1 MIASPE
7 LSAGFTAFVA
17 ETPHLTVVIMKAC
30 LRIIPLAV
38 TAGLIS
44 LGCGKS
50 SDPAGGAGSSAP
62 SASAA
67 ATPSGSVAAG
77 AQTQTKEL
85 KAPVREGSTIA
96 RSASD
101 DALYVADEDH
111 GVVRRVALPLDP
123 NAPAITE
130 ISVPGAPAQVLALG
144 DRVLVTVRDPGLL
157 LIMRPDPQKGLVEAA
172 RVELPADAWGVAV
185 TPDEK
190 TALVTSAWTH
200 QVSAVDI
207 ESGKKRWSIDV
218 PREPRA
224 VVARPDGA
232 SAYVTHLTG
241 SSITRIDD
249 IGGTPAVKAVALPP
263 DPVRA
268 PSGKTLNASLAYSAV
283 LSDDGKRLF
292 VPRHALGAIGKT
304 AWQEAWFGT
313 STVDVLVTAT
323 DKPII
328 GKRVPGLPKARTA
341 ELEGR
346 GGPAGELS
354 VSAADFTP
362 FIQPRAAVYRKTT
375 KTVLVAG
382 EGDDVLAELNA
393 QSVSPALQRV
403 RSYKIG
409 SKYDKFVPLAG
420 AGGAPSGVAL
430 SADEKTAYVFC
441 RSTYDIAV
449 VALGDPDAPR
459 PEKKEQAKEEPP
471 PTVHL
476 ADDPHDKDVAMG
488 RRLFYNATDTI
499 TSGGI
504 GCAGCHPEGR
514 DDGHIWHEADFEDH
528 MVFFGE
534 PENTPA
540 PATKDVRGFPRQT
553 PMLAGRVN
561 AKGPY
566 GWKAQNADLYE
577 RLKEG
582 FGLHRWAH
590 DNRTGAENELRA
602 RAGYLTAFLRKGVAT
617 PPPLREARDLT
628 EVEQK
633 GKQIFMS
640 EKSQCAKCHVP
651 ETDYTDREKYAFKRK
666 KPPQGFDDEPKN
678 EFKTPSLK
686 FVVGTPPYLHDG
698 TASTLEHLIEH
709 NNDWMGKTNHLS
721 KEEQAALVAFLK
733 TL

>member
-1 MIASPE
+1 
-7 LSAGFTAFVA
+7 
-17 ETPHLTVVIMKAC
+17 MKAC
-30 LRIIPLAV
+30 VRILSLAA
-38 TAGLIS
+38 TASLVS

-50 SDPAGGAGSSAP
+50 GDPAPAGSAGSSAP
-62 SASAA
+62 LAA
-67 ATPSGSVAAG
+67 ATSAGAPPSGSLAA
-77 AQTQTKEL
+77 ARL
-85 KAPVREGSTIA
+85 KAPVREGSTISRA
-96 RSASD
+96 ATD

-123 NAPAITE
+123 NAPAILE
-130 ISVPGAPAQVLALG
+130 VPLPGPPAQVLALDG
-144 DRVLVTVRDPGLL
+144 RVLVTVRDPGLL

-207 ESGKKRWSIDV
+207 EAGKKRWSIDV
-218 PREPRA
+218 AREPRA
-224 VVARPDGA
+224 VVVRPDGT

-249 IGGTPAVKAVALPP
+249 IGGASPAAKAVALPP

-268 PSGKTLNASLAYSAV
+268 PSGKTLNASLAYSAA
-283 LSDDGKRLF
+283 LSEDGKRLF

-328 GKRVPGLPKARTA
+328 GKRVPGLPRARTA

-346 GGPAGELS
+346 SGPGTDLS
-354 VSAADFTP
+354 VSAGEFTP
-362 FIQPRAAVYRKTT
+362 FIQPRAVAYRKTA
-375 KTVLVAG
+375 KTLLVAG
-382 EGDDVLAELNA
+382 EGDDALAELNA
-393 QSVSPALQRV
+393 QSVSPALQRL

-409 SKYDKFVPLAG
+409 SKYDKFVPVAG
-420 AGGAPSGVAL
+420 AGGAPSGIAL

-449 VALGDPDAPR
+449 VALAEPDAPK
-459 PEKKEQAKEEPP
+459 PGKKDDAKEAPP

-476 ADDPHDKDVAMG
+476 ADDPHENDIAMG

-499 TSGGI
+499 TSGGLA
-504 GCAGCHPEGR
+504 CAGCHPEGR
-514 DDGHIWHEADFEDH
+514 DDGHVWHEADFEDH
-528 MVFFGE
+528 EVFFGE
-534 PENTPA
+534 PENTPS

-553 PMLAGRVN
+553 PMLVGRVN

-566 GWKAQNADLYE
+566 GWQAQNADLVE

-590 DNRTGAENELRA
+590 DNRQGADNEVRA
-602 RAGYLTAFLRKGVAT
+602 RAGYLMAFLRKGAA
-617 PPPLREARDLT
+617 PPPKEARDLT

-633 GKQIFMS
+633 GKQIFLS
-640 EKSQCAKCHVP
+640 ERAQCARCHVP
-651 ETDYTDREKYAFKRK
+651 ESDYTDREKYAFKRK
-666 KPPQGFDDEPKN
+666 KPPLGYDDEPKN

-698 TASTLEHLIEH
+698 SATTLEQLIEQ